1 MPDKQTR
8 KNDDTDRGD
17 LLRGALEM
25 LILHTLERGPMHG
38 YAITES
44 ILNASDEVLDIDEGS
59 MYPALYRMQNRG
71 WIEAEWGRSEN
82 NRRAKFYA
90 LTGEGR
96 AHLETASERW
106 SRFSRAVERVMEPV

>member
-1 MPDKQTR
+1 MLA
-8 KNDDTDRGD
+8 KNKANDSERGD

-25 LILHTLERGPMHG
+25 LILRTIEAGPLHG

-44 ILNASDEVLDIDEGS
+44 ILEASEEVLDIDEGS
-59 MYPALYRMQNRG
+59 MYPALYRMQERG

-90 LTGEGR
+90 LTDEGR
-96 AHLETASERW
+96 RQLETAAQRW
-106 SRFSRAVERVMEPV
+106 LRFSEAVERVMEPA